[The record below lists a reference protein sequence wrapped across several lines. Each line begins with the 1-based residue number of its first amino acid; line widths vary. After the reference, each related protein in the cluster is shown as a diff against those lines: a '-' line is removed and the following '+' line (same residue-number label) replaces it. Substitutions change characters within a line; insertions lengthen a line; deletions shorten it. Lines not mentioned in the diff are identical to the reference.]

1 MELTGQQLIN
11 ASREKV
17 YAALNDPEVLKQC
30 IPGCEELNKTSD
42 TQMDATVSIKVGP
55 VKARFKGEVE
65 LTNLNPPESYTIVG
79 EGKGGAAGFAK
90 GGADVKLTEQGD
102 QTMLDYAVKADIG
115 GKLAQ
120 LGGRLIDGTAKKLSG
135 EFFEKFGEI
144 VGEGEPAEIE
154 GAAGVQAP
162 AAAAEAAVAAEA
174 SKPSGSGSRI
184 TTIALVIV
192 AICVFYVVFIAG
204 LD

>member
-17 YAALNDPEVLKQC
+17 YAALNDPDVLRQC

-42 TQMDATVSIKVGP
+42 TEMDATVSIKVGP
-55 VKARFKGEVE
+55 VKAKFKGAVE

-90 GGADVKLTEQGD
+90 GGADVKLTEQGG
-102 QTMLDYAVKADIG
+102 QTMLDYAVKADVG

-120 LGGRLIDGTAKKLSG
+120 LGGRLIEGTAKKLSG
-135 EFFEKFGEI
+135 EFFQKFGEI

-162 AAAAEAAVAAEA
+162 VAEAPVAASEA
-174 SKPSGSGSRI
+174 KPAASGKRM
-184 TTIALVIV
+184 TMIALVII
-192 AICVFYVVFIAG
+192 AICLFYVVLVAG

>member
-1 MELTGQQLIN
+1 MELAGQQLIN

-17 YAALNDPEVLKQC
+17 YAALNDPDVLRQC

-42 TQMDATVSIKVGP
+42 TEMDATVSIKVGP
-55 VKARFKGEVE
+55 VKAKFKGAVE

-90 GGADVKLTEQGD
+90 GGADVKLTEQGG
-102 QTMLDYAVKADIG
+102 QTMLDYSVKADVG

-120 LGGRLIDGTAKKLSG
+120 LGGRLIEGTAKKLSG
-135 EFFEKFGEI
+135 EFFQKFGEI
-144 VGEGEPAEIE
+144 VGEGEAAEIE

-162 AAAAEAAVAAEA
+162 VAEAPVAASEA
-174 SKPSGSGSRI
+174 KPAASGKRM
-184 TTIALVIV
+184 TVIALAII
-192 AICVFYVVFIAG
+192 AICVIYVVLVAG
-204 LD
+204 VD

>member
-17 YAALNDPEVLKQC
+17 YAALNDPDVLRQC

-42 TQMDATVSIKVGP
+42 TEMDATVSIKVGP
-55 VKARFKGEVE
+55 VKAKFKGAVE

-90 GGADVKLTEQGD
+90 GGAKVRLSDLDDGGTRLEYDVE
-102 QTMLDYAVKADIG
+102 ASVG

-120 LGGRLIDGTAKKLSG
+120 LGGSLQAASAFVALYFIPSKTHDVPENVRL
-135 EFFEKFGEI
+135 
-144 VGEGEPAEIE
+144 EP
-154 GAAGVQAP
+154 V
-162 AAAAEAAVAAEA
+162 
-174 SKPSGSGSRI
+174 
-184 TTIALVIV
+184 
-192 AICVFYVVFIAG
+192 Y
-204 LD
+204 

>member
-55 VKARFKGEVE
+55 VKARFKGGVE
-65 LTNLNPPESYTIVG
+65 LTNLNPPESYTIIG

-90 GGADVKLTEQGD
+90 GGADVKLTAQGD

-135 EFFEKFGEI
+135 EFFEKFSEI
-144 VGEGEPAEIE
+144 VGEGEGAEIE
-154 GAAGVQAP
+154 AAAGVPAP
-162 AAAAEAAVAAEA
+162 GETTGAPVAADA
-174 SKPSGSGSRI
+174 SKPSGSGNRV
-184 TTIALVIV
+184 TTIALVII

>member
-17 YAALNDPEVLKQC
+17 YAALNDPDVLRQC

-42 TQMDATVSIKVGP
+42 TEMDATVSIKVGP
-55 VKARFKGEVE
+55 VKAKFKGAVE

-90 GGADVKLTEQGD
+90 GGADVKLTEQGG
-102 QTMLDYAVKADIG
+102 QTMLDYAVKADVG

-120 LGGRLIDGTAKKLSG
+120 LGGRLIEGTAKKLSG
-135 EFFEKFGEI
+135 EFFQKFGEI

-162 AAAAEAAVAAEA
+162 VAEAPVAVAG
-174 SKPSGSGSRI
+174 SKPKESGNRM